1 MKSNAMKIGNKMLK
15 TQNIKMK
22 PRLKNVIFLLLLL
35 KMCFIFGQPSTPKKI
50 LVIDVGHGGKDSGAI
65 GINGI
70 KEKDVVLQL
79 ANEIIRLNKGQS
91 NLEIYLTRYSD
102 SLISLNNRTKLA
114 RALKPDV
121 FISLHC
127 NHAKNPG
134 ATGTEVFVANA
145 ALSQNLRQSIYLAH
159 QIHSGITTNF
169 GIKSRGVKFA
179 NFQVLRE
186 TIALCPSILIELCFL
201 SNWDEAKYLS
211 ENSNLKAL
219 AFSILN
225 SLIKLQEL

>member
-1 MKSNAMKIGNKMLK
+1 MLK
-15 TQNIKMK
+15 IQNRKIKI
-22 PRLKNVIFLLLLL
+22 RLKNVIFLLLLL
-35 KMCFIFGQPSTPKKI
+35 KMCFIFGQSTPPKKI
-50 LVIDVGHGGKDSGAI
+50 LVIDVGHGGKDAGAI

-79 ANEIIRLNKGQS
+79 ANEIIRLNKGHS

-102 SLISLNNRTKLA
+102 SLMSLSDRTKLA
-114 RALKPDV
+114 RALKADL
-121 FISLHC
+121 FISLHS

-134 ATGTEVFVANA
+134 ATGIEVFVANA
-145 ALSQNLRQSIYLAH
+145 VLSQNLRQSIYLANH
-159 QIHSGITTNF
+159 IHSGITTNF

-186 TIALCPSILIELCFL
+186 IIPLCPSILIELCFL
-201 SNWDEAKYLS
+201 SNWEEAEYLA

-219 AFSILN
+219 AFSILR

>member
-1 MKSNAMKIGNKMLK
+1 MKIGNKMLK

-35 KMCFIFGQPSTPKKI
+35 KICFIFGQSTTPKKLI
-50 LVIDVGHGGKDSGAI
+50 VIDVGHGGKDAGAI

-70 KEKDVVLQL
+70 MEKDVVLQL
-79 ANEIIRLNKGQS
+79 ANEIIKLNKEQS

-102 SLISLNNRTKLA
+102 SLISLTDRTKLT
-114 RALKPDV
+114 RALKADV

-134 ATGTEVFVANA
+134 ATGTEVFVAKT
-145 ALSQNLRQSIYLAH
+145 ALSQNLKQSIYVAH
-159 QIHSGITTNF
+159 QIHSEITTYF

-179 NFQVLRE
+179 NFHVLRE

-201 SNWDEAKYLS
+201 SNWNEAKYLS
-211 ENSNLKAL
+211 ENSNLNAL

-225 SLIKLQEL
+225 SLIKS

>member
-1 MKSNAMKIGNKMLK
+1 MLK
-15 TQNIKMK
+15 TQNRKMK
-22 PRLKNVIFLLLLL
+22 IRLKNVIFLLMLL
-35 KMCFIFGQPSTPKKI
+35 KMCFVFGQPGTPKKI
-50 LVIDVGHGGKDSGAI
+50 LVIDVGHGGKDAGAI
-65 GINGI
+65 GINDI
-70 KEKDVVLQL
+70 REKDVVLQL
-79 ANEIIRLNKGQS
+79 ANEIRRLNKGQKD
-91 NLEIYLTRYSD
+91 LEIYLTRYSD
-102 SLISLNNRTKLA
+102 SLISLADRAKLA
-114 RALKPDV
+114 RTLKADV

-127 NHAKNPG
+127 NHAKNPD
-134 ATGTEVFVANA
+134 ATGIEVFVANT

-159 QIHSGITTNF
+159 QIHSGITNNF

-201 SNWDEAKYLS
+201 SNWDEAEYLS

>member
-1 MKSNAMKIGNKMLK
+1 MKIGNKMLK
-15 TQNIKMK
+15 IQNRKMK
-22 PRLKNVIFLLLLL
+22 IQLKNVIFLLLLL
-35 KMCFIFGQPSTPKKI
+35 KICIIFGQPPSPKKL
-50 LVIDVGHGGKDSGAI
+50 LVIDVGHGGKDAGAI

-70 KEKDVVLQL
+70 MEKDVVLQL
-79 ANEIIRLNKGQS
+79 ANEILNLNKGQS

-102 SLISLNNRTKLA
+102 SLISLTDRTKLA
-114 RALKPDV
+114 KALKADI

-127 NHAKNPG
+127 NHAENPG
-134 ATGTEVFVANA
+134 TTGTEVYVANT

-159 QIHSGITTNF
+159 QINSGITTNF

-186 TIALCPSILIELCFL
+186 TVALCPSILVELCFL
-201 SNWDEAKYLS
+201 SNWDEAEYLS
-211 ENSNLKAL
+211 DNSMLKAL

-225 SLIKLQEL
+225 SLIKS

>member
-1 MKSNAMKIGNKMLK
+1 MLKIQNSKMKIR
-15 TQNIKMK
+15 
-22 PRLKNVIFLLLLL
+22 PKNVIFLLLLL
-35 KMCFIFGQPSTPKKI
+35 KMCFIFGQPTTPKKI
-50 LVIDVGHGGKDSGAI
+50 LVIDVGHGGKDAGAI

-70 KEKDVVLQL
+70 MEKDVVLQL
-79 ANEIIRLNKGQS
+79 ANEIIRLNEGQ
-91 NLEIYLTRYSD
+91 NDLEIYLTRYSD
-102 SLISLNNRTKLA
+102 SLISLTDRTKLA
-114 RALKPDV
+114 RALKADV

-127 NHAKNPG
+127 NHAKNPD

-145 ALSQNLRQSIYLAH
+145 AITQNLRQSIFLAH

-225 SLIKLQEL
+225 SLIKLQKL

>member
-1 MKSNAMKIGNKMLK
+1 MLK
-15 TQNIKMK
+15 IQNYKIKI
-22 PRLKNVIFLLLLL
+22 RSKNVIFLLLLL
-35 KMCFIFGQPSTPKKI
+35 KMCFIFGQPTTPKKI
-50 LVIDVGHGGKDSGAI
+50 LVIDVGHGGKDAGAI

-70 KEKDVVLQL
+70 MEKDVVLQL
-79 ANEIIRLNKGQS
+79 ANEILRLNKGQS

-102 SLISLNNRTKLA
+102 TLISLTDRTRIAK
-114 RALKPDV
+114 ALKADV

-127 NHAKNPG
+127 NHAINPG
-134 ATGTEVFVANA
+134 ATGTEVFVANTS
-145 ALSQNLRQSIYLAH
+145 LSQNLRESIYLAH
-159 QIHSGITTNF
+159 RIHSGLTTNF

-179 NFQVLRE
+179 HFQVLRE
-186 TIALCPSILIELCFL
+186 TVTFCPSILIELCFL

-225 SLIKLQEL
+225 SLIKSSKL

>member
-1 MKSNAMKIGNKMLK
+1 MKI
-15 TQNIKMK
+15 
-22 PRLKNVIFLLLLL
+22 RLKNVIFLLLLL
-35 KMCFIFGQPSTPKKI
+35 KMCFIFGQATTPKKL
-50 LVIDVGHGGKDSGAI
+50 LVIDVGHGGKDAGAI

-70 KEKDVVLQL
+70 MEKDVILQL
-79 ANEIIRLNKGQS
+79 AKEILMLNKGQG

-102 SLISLNNRTKLA
+102 TLISLTDRTKLA
-114 RALKPDV
+114 KALKADV

-134 ATGTEVFVANA
+134 TTGTEVYVANT
-145 ALSQNLRQSIYLAH
+145 ALSQNLSQSIYLAH
-159 QIHSGITTNF
+159 QIHSGITSNF

-186 TIALCPSILIELCFL
+186 TITSCPSILIEICFL
-201 SNWDEAKYLS
+201 SNWDEAEYLS

-225 SLIKLQEL
+225 SLIKSSEL

>member
-1 MKSNAMKIGNKMLK
+1 MKI
-15 TQNIKMK
+15 
-22 PRLKNVIFLLLLL
+22 RLKNVIFLLLVL
-35 KMCFIFGQPSTPKKI
+35 KMCFIFGQPGTPKKI
-50 LVIDVGHGGKDSGAI
+50 LVIDVGHGGKDAGAI

-70 KEKDVVLQL
+70 MEKDVLLQL
-79 ANEIIRLNKGQS
+79 ANEILKLNEGQN

-102 SLISLNNRTKLA
+102 SLISLSDRTKLA
-114 RALKPDV
+114 KALKADI

-134 ATGTEVFVANA
+134 ATGTEVFVANS
-145 ALSQNLRQSIYLAH
+145 ALSQNLKQSIYLAH
-159 QIHSGITTNF
+159 QIRSGITNNF

-201 SNWDEAKYLS
+201 SNWDEAEYLS

-219 AFSILN
+219 AFSILS
-225 SLIKLQEL
+225 SLIKLLEL

>member
-1 MKSNAMKIGNKMLK
+1 MLKIQNSKMKI
-15 TQNIKMK
+15 
-22 PRLKNVIFLLLLL
+22 RLKNVIFLLLLL
-35 KMCFIFGQPSTPKKI
+35 KMCFIFGQPTLPKKI

-127 NHAKNPG
+127 NHAKNSL

-145 ALSQNLRQSIYLAH
+145 ALSQNLRESIYLAN

-219 AFSILN
+219 AFSILS

>member
-1 MKSNAMKIGNKMLK
+1 MKIGNKMLK
-15 TQNIKMK
+15 IQNRKMK
-22 PRLKNVIFLLLLL
+22 IQLKNVIFLLLLL
-35 KMCFIFGQPSTPKKI
+35 KICIIFGQPPSPKKI
-50 LVIDVGHGGKDSGAI
+50 FVIDVGHGGKDAGAI

-70 KEKDVVLQL
+70 MEKDVVLQL
-79 ANEIIRLNKGQS
+79 ANEILRLNKGQR

-102 SLISLNNRTKLA
+102 TLISLTDRTRLA
-114 RALKPDV
+114 KALKADV

-127 NHAKNPG
+127 NHSINPG
-134 ATGTEVFVANA
+134 ATGTEVYVANT

-159 QIHSGITTNF
+159 QVHSGITTNF

-186 TIALCPSILIELCFL
+186 TVALCPSILIELCFL
-201 SNWDEAKYLS
+201 SNWDEAEYLS
-211 ENSNLKAL
+211 ENSNLKVL

-225 SLIKLQEL
+225 SLIKSPEL

>member
-1 MKSNAMKIGNKMLK
+1 MLK
-15 TQNIKMK
+15 FQIHKMK
-22 PRLKNVIFLLLLL
+22 TKLKNVIFLLLLL
-35 KMCFIFGQPSTPKKI
+35 KMCFIFGQPETPKKI

-70 KEKDVVLQL
+70 MEKDVVLQL
-79 ANEIIRLNKGQS
+79 ANEILRLNKGQG

-102 SLISLNNRTKLA
+102 SLISLTDRTKLA
-114 RALKPDV
+114 KALKADV

-127 NHAKNPG
+127 NHAKNSA

-159 QIHSGITTNF
+159 QIHSGITSNF
-169 GIKSRGVKFA
+169 GINSRGVKFA
-179 NFQVLRE
+179 HFQVLRE
-186 TIALCPSILIELCFL
+186 TVTFCPSILIELCFL

-225 SLIKLQEL
+225 SLIKSSEL

>member
-1 MKSNAMKIGNKMLK
+1 MLKIQNHKMKI
-15 TQNIKMK
+15 
-22 PRLKNVIFLLLLL
+22 RLKNVIFLLLVL
-35 KMCFIFGQPSTPKKI
+35 KMCFIFGQPGTPKKI
-50 LVIDVGHGGKDSGAI
+50 LVIDVGHGGKDAGAI

-70 KEKDVVLQL
+70 MEKDVLLQL
-79 ANEIIRLNKGQS
+79 ANEILKLNEGQN

-102 SLISLNNRTKLA
+102 SLISLSDRTKLA
-114 RALKPDV
+114 KALKADI

-134 ATGTEVFVANA
+134 ATGTEVFVANS
-145 ALSQNLRQSIYLAH
+145 ALSQNLKQSIYLAH
-159 QIHSGITTNF
+159 QIRSGITNNF

-201 SNWDEAKYLS
+201 SNWDEAEYLS

-219 AFSILN
+219 AFSILS
-225 SLIKLQEL
+225 SLIKLLEL

>member
-1 MKSNAMKIGNKMLK
+1 MKIRNKMLK
-15 TQNIKMK
+15 TQNHKMK
-22 PRLKNVIFLLLLL
+22 IRLKNVIFMLLLL
-35 KMCFIFGQPSTPKKI
+35 KICFIFGQSTTPKKI

-70 KEKDVVLQL
+70 MEKDVVLQL
-79 ANEIIRLNKGQS
+79 ANEILRLNKGQS

-102 SLISLNNRTKLA
+102 SLISLTDRTKLA
-114 RALKPDV
+114 KALKADV

-127 NHAKNPG
+127 NHAKNPA

-186 TIALCPSILIELCFL
+186 TIALCPSILVELCFL
-201 SNWDEAKYLS
+201 SNWDEAEYLYR
-211 ENSNLKAL
+211 NSRLKAL

-225 SLIKLQEL
+225 TLIKSSEL

>member
-1 MKSNAMKIGNKMLK
+1 MLKIQNSKMKI
-15 TQNIKMK
+15 
-22 PRLKNVIFLLLLL
+22 RLKNVIFLLLLL
-35 KMCFIFGQPSTPKKI
+35 KICFIFGQPGTPKKI
-50 LVIDVGHGGKDSGAI
+50 LVIDVGHGGKDAGAL
-65 GINGI
+65 GINGVM
-70 KEKDVVLQL
+70 EKDVVLQL
-79 ANEIIRLNKGQS
+79 ANEILKLNEGQN

-102 SLISLNNRTKLA
+102 SLISLSDRTKLA
-114 RALKPDV
+114 RALKADV

-134 ATGTEVFVANA
+134 ATGTEVFVART

-159 QIHSGITTNF
+159 QIHSGITSNF

-186 TIALCPSILIELCFL
+186 TIALCPSILVELCFL
-201 SNWDEAKYLS
+201 SNLDEAEYLS

-225 SLIKLQEL
+225 SLIKSSEL